1 MNTFPYDGQKKSELK
16 FSYCLYWQLYI
27 WLAAIL
33 YACKV
38 RDRLG
43 SYVFSGEKF
52 EDFSRIFQDPTLI
65 YINLPSTK
73 QNVCVESYVLGINTC
88 TYKNARQRELEN
100 TCKPNIHCALVGQ
113 FHMRESNEKA
123 MPWEKTSVFTHFVRI
138 SRISFSVSL
147 YTWTFVFIYFKT
159 CKRLYFSILF
169 NKKIR
174 DI

>member
-1 MNTFPYDGQKKSELK
+1 MEEVTVWIFRTEGKYGLRISLQRWTLFHWMVKKIKIEILL
-16 FSYCLYWQLYI
+16 YCLYWQLYI

-123 MPWEKTSVFTHFVRI
+123 MGKKGVFSHT
-138 SRISFSVSL
+138 L
-147 YTWTFVFIYFKT
+147 
-159 CKRLYFSILF
+159 
-169 NKKIR
+169 
-174 DI
+174 